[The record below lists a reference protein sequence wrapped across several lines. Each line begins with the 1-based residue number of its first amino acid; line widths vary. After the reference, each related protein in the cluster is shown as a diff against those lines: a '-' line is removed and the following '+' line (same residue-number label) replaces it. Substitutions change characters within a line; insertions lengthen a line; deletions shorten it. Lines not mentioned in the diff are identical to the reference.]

1 MDESAPIKNTIK
13 KKLDTAL
20 KLHHFEVKD
29 FTGRH
34 LNHNLHDGGFHLE
47 AIIVSDDFQKKISLL
62 KRHKMV
68 YKALGDLMK
77 HEIHALSMKT
87 LTIKRVEKL
96 IVGWFSSSKQK
107 KEIM

>member
-1 MDESAPIKNTIK
+1 MDESAPIQSIIK
-13 KKLDTAL
+13 EKLGKTF

-47 AIIVSDDFQKKISLL
+47 AIIVSDAFQKISLL

-68 YKALGDLMK
+68 YKSLGDLMK

-87 LTIKRVEKL
+87 LTIEEWKNL
-96 IVGWFSSSKQK
+96 
-107 KEIM
+107 

>member
-1 MDESAPIKNTIK
+1 MDESAPIQNVIK
-13 KKLDTAL
+13 EKLGTAL

-47 AIIVSDDFQKKISLL
+47 AIIVSDDFQKISLL

-87 LTIKRVEKL
+87 LTIEEWKNL
-96 IVGWFSSSKQK
+96 
-107 KEIM
+107 

>member
-1 MDESAPIKNTIK
+1 MNESTPIKNTIK
-13 KKLDTAL
+13 EKLDAAL

-47 AIIVSDDFQKKISLL
+47 AIIVSDDFQKNSLL

-68 YKALGDLMK
+68 YQALGDLMK

-87 LTIKRVEKL
+87 LTIEEWKDL
-96 IVGWFSSSKQK
+96 
-107 KEIM
+107 

>member
-1 MDESAPIKNTIK
+1 MNESAPIKNTIK

-20 KLHHFEVKD
+20 KLHHFEIKD

-47 AIIVSDDFQKKISLL
+47 AIIVSDDFQKISLL

-87 LTIKRVEKL
+87 LTIKEWKNL
-96 IVGWFSSSKQK
+96 
-107 KEIM
+107 

>member
-1 MDESAPIKNTIK
+1 MDESAPIRNTIK

-47 AIIVSDDFQKKISLL
+47 AIIVSDDFQKISLL

-87 LTIKRVEKL
+87 LTIKEWKNL
-96 IVGWFSSSKQK
+96 
-107 KEIM
+107 